1 MFWVEE
7 GVRGR
12 GIDRGRSRALY
23 SIVPHS
29 NQDEDTLH
37 FHNCPDFT
45 SRICVS
51 ITKLERGYNEAKASQ
66 TWQTLLSSHGS
77 Q

>member
-1 MFWVEE
+1 MFWVGE

-12 GIDRGRSRALY
+12 GIDRERRVGGRALY

-45 SRICVS
+45 SRFCVS
-51 ITKLERGYNEAKASQ
+51 ITKLTEAATKPR
-66 TWQTLLSSHGS
+66 
-77 Q
+77 